1 MRCYESVDS
10 TPEAVGEFNRKEIEV
25 WRRAIAT
32 AKIQP
37 E

>member
-1 MRCYESVDS
+1 MRCYEPVGP
-10 TPEAVGEFNRKEIEV
+10 TPAELGEFNRNEIEV

>member
-10 TPEAVGEFNRKEIEV
+10 TPAELGEFNRKEIEV